1 MNLKFF
7 LALALLMLFCGCSL
21 LAQDDEEA
29 LFATGASRCDVAS
42 PLSKK

>member
-1 MNLKFF
+1 
-7 LALALLMLFCGCSL
+7 MLFCGCSL